1 MRVVNFIAYNLRKH
15 PLGAKCLALCAC
27 YFCDDIEIRCCVGCI
42 PYPAVVL
49 FRNHL
54 YMAGRLRVDIQ
65 ECEKVIILI
74 HSVRRN
80 FARSNLAKNTISHAS
95 SILNRMKEYRVRAR
109 EHPDLIIDLMQA
121 RGITGEAAQEN
132 FLNPSF
138 ERDSHDPM
146 LLPDMEVAVDR
157 ILAAKK
163 NGEHVC
169 VWSDY
174 DCDGIPGGV
183 MLTEFL
189 RDFGIA
195 ITHYIPHRHKEGFG
209 LNREGID
216 ELKEKNVSL
225 IITIDLGT
233 SEHENIA
240 YAKSLGIEVIVTD
253 HHLPSHEL
261 PAALAVINPKRSDS
275 KYPFDSLCGAGT
287 AWKLV
292 QGILKKDRG
301 TLGEGQEKWLLDLVG
316 IATLSDMVP
325 LVGENRMLAHYGLL
339 VMRKAR
345 RPGLASLLKLLRITP
360 RTLTEDDVGF
370 MVAPRINAASRMDNP
385 DVAARLLAAKD
396 AVEGKALAEEL
407 NHINDERK
415 GVVAAT
421 VKEINHRIKEAAHL
435 IESPVIVM
443 GNPKWRPGVLGLVA
457 NKLVETYHKPVFLWG
472 REGGEVL
479 RGSVRSPD
487 INIVDL
493 MSRTKDVFM
502 EYGGHHMSGGFSV
515 VEENVHELSRKLSQ
529 AYETLSQDA
538 TAMPDTVL
546 DRELSLSEVPFALRD
561 LSRLAPFG
569 EGNGKPLFLIPHV
582 SVASVRT
589 FGKQAAHMEA
599 MLTDGFDMTV
609 SGVSFFSTPESFR
622 KPLTAGARADIVGH
636 VERDW
641 RGKPRVRIVEV
652 L

>member
-1 MRVVNFIAYNLRKH
+1 
-15 PLGAKCLALCAC
+15 
-27 YFCDDIEIRCCVGCI
+27 
-42 PYPAVVL
+42 
-49 FRNHL
+49 
-54 YMAGRLRVDIQ
+54 
-65 ECEKVIILI
+65 
-74 HSVRRN
+74 
-80 FARSNLAKNTISHAS
+80 
-95 SILNRMKEYRVRAR
+95 MKEYRVRSRA
-109 EHPDLIIDLMQA
+109 HPDLLVDLMHA
-121 RGITGEAAQEN
+121 RGVVSEAAQEQ

-138 ERDSHDPM
+138 ERDSHDPF
-146 LLPDMEVAVDR
+146 LLPDMERAVER
-157 ILAAKK
+157 ILLAQK

-189 RDFGIA
+189 REIGINIA
-195 ITHYIPHRHKEGFG
+195 HYIPHRHKEGFG
-209 LNREGID
+209 LNREGIE

-233 SEHENIA
+233 SEHKNIS
-240 YAKSLGIEVIVTD
+240 YAKSLGIDVIVTD
-253 HHLPSHEL
+253 HHLPASAEDSSQKSSGLRPPDGQTFAQNL
-261 PAALAVINPKRSDS
+261 PPALAVINPKRSDS
-275 KYPFDSLCGAGT
+275 AYPFDSLCGAGA

-301 TLGEGQEKWLLDLVG
+301 SYAEGKEKWLLDLVG

-360 RTLTEDDVGF
+360 RTLTEDDIGF

-385 DVAARLLAAKD
+385 ETAAQLLATKD
-396 AVEGKALAEEL
+396 AEEAKALAAEL

-421 VKEINHRIKEAAHL
+421 VKEIHHRIKEAAHL
-435 IESPVIVM
+435 VESSVIVM
-443 GNPKWRPGVLGLVA
+443 GSPKWRPGVLGLVA

-472 REGGEVL
+472 REGGEAL

-487 INIVDL
+487 INIVSL
-493 MSRTKDVFM
+493 MQRAGDVFI
-502 EYGGHHMSGGFSV
+502 EHGGHEFSGGFSV
-515 VEENVHELSRKLSQ
+515 DEGRVHELSARLQQ
-529 AYETLSQDA
+529 AYETLSRDA
-538 TAMPDTVL
+538 TTAPDIML
-546 DRELSLSEVPFALRD
+546 DRELALSEVSFALRD

-569 EGNGKPLFLIPHV
+569 EGNEKPLFLIPHV
-582 SVASVRT
+582 SVTSTRT
-589 FGKQAAHMEA
+589 FGKQSAHLEA
-599 MLTDGFDMTV
+599 MLSDGFGEPV
-609 SGVSFFSTPESFR
+609 SGVSFFSSADSFR
-622 KPLTAGARADIVGH
+622 KPLSPGARADIVGH